1 MVVAYLCN
9 LLFVINH
16 QQGYRQK
23 DDSEALN
30 GILKSSGCGQLVA
43 LLQAGDE
50 IRETQAHSRQP
61 LLCPTVLRRKSKIK
75 KSFSILWNQ
84 LETMKKRNRYINKK
98 NTSTKST
105 AVPSSSFVGAH
116 AGRAGTAA
124 PGKMCVL
131 WTESA

>member
-1 MVVAYLCN
+1 MLVAYLCN

-30 GILKSSGCGQLVA
+30 GVLKSPGCGQLVA

-75 KSFSILWNQ
+75 KVIFYFVESI
-84 LETMKKRNRYINKK
+84 RNYEEKEQIYQ
-98 NTSTKST
+98 
-105 AVPSSSFVGAH
+105 
-116 AGRAGTAA
+116 
-124 PGKMCVL
+124 
-131 WTESA
+131 